1 MGIAGGIV
9 LYMIILLLVF
19 MVALPLKITTQGE
32 AGKKVPGT
40 HESSP
45 ERHHL
50 RIKFIIAIAVA
61 LVLWAV
67 AAAIIQF
74 ELISIY
80 DIGIYSYME

>member
-9 LYMIILLLVF
+9 LYLIILLLVF
-19 MVALPLKITTQGE
+19 MIALPLKIKTQGE

-45 ERHHL
+45 EQHHL
-50 RIKFIIAIAVA
+50 RTKFTIAIAVA
-61 LVLWAV
+61 FLLWAIV
-67 AAAIIQF
+67 AVIIQF